1 MFLDDINSF
10 EEKSF
15 KLKDKFL
22 KKCDK
27 CNSLRVIQRPD
38 GNYEDCE
45 CAKFAKVKI
54 RLICNGMPM
63 SCVKLNWNNLK
74 NYNKNNIK
82 QIKDY
87 SDDIEENIFNNTNL
101 LINGQDK
108 IEIIELESAMV
119 NDICMLKNIEGNFYN
134 ILMITVNDLIQTSNA
149 IRNNSELKY
158 KFDKYL
164 MNNGSCDIL
173 ILNYLGDELDN
184 RNNITAKL
192 IEDMLVKRILNNK
205 ITIISTTLQ
214 TEDIV
219 NRYGNQFLVFLRRN
233 FKNIKFV
240 NDDYSSDFYNE
251 SGDNSNGYY

>member
-1 MFLDDINSF
+1 
-10 EEKSF
+10 
-15 KLKDKFL
+15 
-22 KKCDK
+22 
-27 CNSLRVIQRPD
+27 
-38 GNYEDCE
+38 
-45 CAKFAKVKI
+45 
-54 RLICNGMPM
+54 
-63 SCVKLNWNNLK
+63 
-74 NYNKNNIK
+74 
-82 QIKDY
+82 
-87 SDDIEENIFNNTNL
+87 
-101 LINGQDK
+101 
-108 IEIIELESAMV
+108 MV

-240 NDDYSSDFYNE
+240 NDNYSSDFYNE